1 MTTHA
6 EIVMERPHS
15 LIPKSQH
22 RAGGVR
28 TCSEVRAVPE
38 ILCRHGLFL
47 DGVFLVPK
55 FSQKVKEYFSILTSG
70 SQAPSTSTD
79 ST

>member
-22 RAGGVR
+22 RASGVR
-28 TCSEVRAVPE
+28 TRSEVRAVPE

-47 DGVFLVPK
+47 DGVFLVPE
-55 FSQKVKEYFSILTSG
+55 FGQKV
-70 SQAPSTSTD
+70 
-79 ST
+79 